1 MVEPKREFGK
11 EMPAYSGLLSVREA
25 VWADS
30 EAQLCW
36 KRQVQGGGSC
46 RGEAGSKGDP
56 ERRRRS
62 PEEKEFPREGGARRL
77 TECVWRARA
86 RVGMRGSVR
95 GYACVAVY
103 GRACVRAHAE
113 GESRL
118 QS

>member
-36 KRQVQGGGSC
+36 KRQVQGGGAC
-46 RGEAGSKGDP
+46 RGEAREQGRLRSKGDP

-62 PEEKEFPREGGARRL
+62 PEEKEFPREGGARCL
-77 TECVWRARA
+77 TECVWRACA
-86 RVGMRGSVR
+86 RVGM
-95 GYACVAVY
+95 
-103 GRACVRAHAE
+103 
-113 GESRL
+113 
-118 QS
+118 